1 MPISKK
7 DFDSKSDQTSDKVLK
22 IFVNRPDRAFTLKE
36 IRKQA
41 KLDDMASLSVM
52 LYWIERGMIESKL
65 IGKQY
70 FYTLKR

>member
-22 IFVNRPDRAFTLKE
+22 IFVNKPDKAFTLKE
-36 IRKQA
+36 VKKQA
-41 KLDDMASLSVM
+41 KLDDMSCLTVM
-52 LYWIERGMIESKL
+52 LYWTERGMVESKL

-70 FYTLKR
+70 YYTLKR

>member
-22 IFVNRPDRAFTLKE
+22 IFVNRSDRAFTLKE